1 MTIEKDILG
10 PRTAGFLIHD
20 ARLADRY
27 LARVEATLKS
37 ISEVK
42 TLVIS
47 SGTDPKLNRCS
58 ILIVFANNLDD
69 QQMVTWVKGIAKR
82 LDPES
87 INIPWLIICE
97 SSEGVQKEL
106 LRYALD
112 ENWYFDLV
120 SPEHLDSLTT
130 RIGSLIRISD
140 HISEIHRYDAEIKTL
155 ETQVALALE
164 KIDTLQKTAG
174 S

>member
-10 PRTAGFLIHD
+10 PRAAGFLIHD

-42 TLVIS
+42 TVTIS
-47 SGTDPKLNRCS
+47 SGTDPKLNKCS

-69 QQMVTWVKGIAKR
+69 QQMITWVKGISKR
-82 LDPES
+82 LDPS
-87 INIPWLIICE
+87 SVNIPWLIICE
-97 SSEGVQKEL
+97 SSEDVQKEL
-106 LRYALD
+106 LRYALE

-140 HISEIHRYDAEIKTL
+140 HIHELKRYDDEIKAL
-155 ETQVALALE
+155 ESQVALALE
-164 KIDTLQKTAG
+164 KIQHLQNLAG